1 MTSVHRRWARGGR
14 FRPGPDLAWVQV
26 RRAPSARAENPKRF
40 FSLYANTR
48 IRVADET
55 RSGSRHSRPFRV
67 RKEDRCSLTSMSYHV
82 CFFHLRR

>member
-40 FSLYANTR
+40 FLLYANTR
-48 IRVADET
+48 IRVGDET
-55 RSGSRHSRPFRV
+55 KRRSGSRHSSPFRV
-67 RKEDRCSLTSMSYHV
+67 QRKTA
-82 CFFHLRR
+82 LR